1 MKQMIMPKLTLS
13 LLLSSFLF
21 ITLSSFTQSPPSFQN
36 GKEVFER
43 KCITCHGKD
52 GTKGFLGAKNLQR
65 STLSDAEMMTM
76 ITKGK
81 RIMPSWEKK
90 LTAQQISDVASYIKT
105 LRK

>member
-1 MKQMIMPKLTLS
+1 MKQTITTK
-13 LLLSSFLF
+13 LLLSCLLCSFLF
-21 ITLSSFTQSPPSFQN
+21 ITLTAFTQSPPSSPN
-36 GKEVFER
+36 GKELFER

-65 STLSDAEMMTM
+65 SILTDTEIVSM

-90 LTAQQISDVASYIKT
+90 LSPQQISDVASYIKT